1 MRLSSDLHTGAKA
14 HTQTIKVACDWRFPS
29 SLQVKRL
36 GRWLSGHSACK
47 RTSYGIPRTHV
58 DAKGH
63 GGPPIIPATQAETR
77 DPWSRLEAMSES
89 SGFD

>member
-14 HTQTIKVACDWRFPS
+14 HTQSRWPVTGGFPPAY
-29 SLQVKRL
+29 KFKCL